1 MRAVDLLTQPVSRFV
16 GTVAP
21 ALGELAERAR
31 PTAGRVVSVDAF
43 RRDAAAEAQSLV
55 AAIMSADDRYSDAE
69 LTAYVVAF
77 APWFESLAHA
87 DLQRLRDGDVLRA
100 QRGWI
105 DAASPMF
112 GLLVDADR
120 RYGTSHAWDYYDA
133 ATRVAHAVCA
143 IDDLPGREELLALD
157 RFRAALLER
166 LDDARIA
173 RPGDPTRSAV
183 VVTNGPAA
191 DAMAAPATAGS
202 APMPIAVE
210 APPTLDALLAQ
221 LDALI
226 GLEAVKTEVRL
237 MTNLIRV
244 QNLRRDRGLPVVEQS
259 HHRVFVGNPGT
270 GKTTVARL
278 LAQIYRALGVLPVG
292 QLVETDRSG
301 LVAPYIG
308 QTAAKVH
315 AAVDAA
321 RGGMLFVDEAY
332 ALVNGSDQD
341 FGHEAVSTLLKAMED
356 HRDDL
361 AVVFAGYPAPMAALL
376 DSNPGLR
383 SRFPKTIE
391 FADYTDVELVEIFAA
406 LCAEHHYR
414 LSPSGRAAALG
425 AFAAESRGPSFG
437 NARLARNRFESAV
450 TRQATRVVEL
460 PDPTDDELTTLEP
473 ADIRPEATGPPT
485 RA

>member
-16 GTVAP
+16 GAVAP
-21 ALGELAERAR
+21 ALAELTGRAR
-31 PTAGRVVSVDAF
+31 PTGAATTSTDAF

-55 AAIMSADDRYSDAE
+55 AAIMSADERYSDAE

-77 APWFESLAHA
+77 APWFESLARA
-87 DLQRLRDGDVLRA
+87 DLRDLRDGDVLRA
-100 QRGWI
+100 QRNWI
-105 DAASPMF
+105 DTASPMF
-112 GLLVDADR
+112 RLLLDADV

-143 IDDLPGREELLALD
+143 IDDLPGRAELLALD

-166 LDDARIA
+166 LDDARVG

-183 VVTNGPAA
+183 VA
-191 DAMAAPATAGS
+191 AAPDEARAE
-202 APMPIAVE
+202 APAPVAVE
-210 APPTLDALLAQ
+210 APPTLEVLLAR

-226 GLEAVKTEVRL
+226 GLETVKTEVRL

-244 QNLRRDRGLPVVEQS
+244 QNLRRDRGLPVVDQS

-278 LAQIYRALGVLPVG
+278 LAQIYRALGVLPKG

-301 LVAPYIG
+301 LVASYIG
-308 QTAAKVH
+308 QTAAKVQ

-332 ALVNGSDQD
+332 ALVNGSEQD
-341 FGHEAVSTLLKAMED
+341 FGNEAVSTLLKAMED
-356 HRDDL
+356 HREDL

-391 FADYTDVELVEIFAA
+391 FTDYTDVELVEIFAA
-406 LCAEHHYR
+406 LCDEHHYR
-414 LSPSGRAAALG
+414 LSPSGRAAALAAFG
-425 AFAAESRGPSFG
+425 AEARGPSFG
-437 NARLARNRFESAV
+437 NARLARNRFETAV
-450 TRQATRVVEL
+450 TRQATRVVDL
-460 PDPTDDELTTLEP
+460 VDPTDEELTTLEP
-473 ADIRPEATGPPT
+473 ADIRPEVANRPG

>member
-16 GTVAP
+16 EAVAP
-21 ALGELAERAR
+21 ALSELAGRAR
-31 PTAGRVVSVDAF
+31 PRSAEAASTDAF

-77 APWFESLAHA
+77 APWFESLARA
-87 DLQRLRDGDVLRA
+87 DLRDLRDGDVLRA

-105 DAASPMF
+105 DTASPMF

-120 RYGTSHAWDYYDA
+120 RFGTSHAWDYYDA

-143 IDDLPGREELLALD
+143 IDEHPGRDELLALD
-157 RFRAALLER
+157 RFRATLLER
-166 LDDARIA
+166 LDDARIT
-173 RPGDPTRSAV
+173 RPGDPSRSAV
-183 VVTNGPAA
+183 VVTSTPETDAAA
-191 DAMAAPATAGS
+191 DTAPR
-202 APMPIAVE
+202 PVAVE
-210 APPTLDALLAQ
+210 APPTLDALLAE

-226 GLEAVKTEVRL
+226 GLDAVKTEVRL
-237 MTNLIRV
+237 LTNLIRV
-244 QNLRRDRGLPVVEQS
+244 QNLRRDRNLPVVDQS
-259 HHRVFVGNPGT
+259 RHRVFVGNPGT

-278 LAQIYRALGVLPVG
+278 LAQIYRALGVLPTG

-308 QTAAKVH
+308 QTAAKVQ

-341 FGHEAVSTLLKAMED
+341 FGNEAVATLLKAMED
-356 HRDDL
+356 HRADL
-361 AVVFAGYPAPMAALL
+361 AVVIAGYPAPMAALL

-391 FADYTDVELVEIFAA
+391 FADYTDVELVEIFSA
-406 LCAEHHYR
+406 LCAEHHYL
-414 LSPSGRAAALG
+414 LSPSGRAAALE
-425 AFAAESRGPSFG
+425 AFAADTRGPTFG
-437 NARLARNRFESAV
+437 NARLARNRFEAAI
-450 TRQATRVVEL
+450 TRQASRVVEL
-460 PDPTDDELTTLEP
+460 ADPTDSELTTLEP
-473 ADIRPEATGPPT
+473 ADIRPEAPIPPG